1 MAPGSTSH
9 LSPSHRPREEGLSRE
24 VKSLFCRNPQP
35 SLQRFQACTSAD
47 SSVAEPEELQ
57 LPKAWEQTVQR
68 LRAGSLDDPK
78 NPQIPAQGTWAFWKY
93 CPVPRTC
100 PSCIQCAGAKDSLME
115 NQGVLLDAVLPHS
128 SWDHPQPQTV
138 SAAVQGGVGRMAG
151 MAGSIYTSWSTLCSS
166 QSSKMR
172 ASTMP
177 NPALK
182 TETEIH
188 LLC

>member
-1 MAPGSTSH
+1 
-9 LSPSHRPREEGLSRE
+9 
-24 VKSLFCRNPQP
+24 
-35 SLQRFQACTSAD
+35 
-47 SSVAEPEELQ
+47 
-57 LPKAWEQTVQR
+57 
-68 LRAGSLDDPK
+68 
-78 NPQIPAQGTWAFWKY
+78 
-93 CPVPRTC
+93 
-100 PSCIQCAGAKDSLME
+100 ME
-115 NQGVLLDAVLPHS
+115 NQGLLLDAELPHS
-128 SWDHPQPQTV
+128 SWGHPQPQTV

-151 MAGSIYTSWSTLCSS
+151 MAGSVYTPWSTLCSS